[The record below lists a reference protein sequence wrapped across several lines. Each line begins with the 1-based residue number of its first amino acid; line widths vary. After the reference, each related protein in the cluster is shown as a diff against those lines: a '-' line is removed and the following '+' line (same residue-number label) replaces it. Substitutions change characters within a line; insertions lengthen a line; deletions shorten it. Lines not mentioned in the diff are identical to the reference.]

1 MATFTM
7 ALSGS
12 GVVNGTKTW
21 TVSDADVQHLL
32 DYLASVYPSTTPPTN
47 QQALLFWVQG
57 FVTETVMNVKAF
69 QVAQTTVAPIVF
81 T

>member
-1 MATFTM
+1 MSLA
-7 ALSGS
+7 GS
-12 GVVNGTKTW
+12 SVVNGTKSW
-21 TVSDADVQHLL
+21 TVSDVDVQHLV

-57 FVTETVMNVKAF
+57 FVTQTVMNVKAF

>member
-7 ALSGS
+7 ALTGS
-12 GVVNGTKTW
+12 GIVNGTKTW
-21 TVSDADVQHLL
+21 TVSDTDVQHLL

-57 FVTETVMNVKAF
+57 FVSETVDNVHRF
-69 QVAQTTVAPIVF
+69 QTGQVTVAPVVF
-81 T
+81 S